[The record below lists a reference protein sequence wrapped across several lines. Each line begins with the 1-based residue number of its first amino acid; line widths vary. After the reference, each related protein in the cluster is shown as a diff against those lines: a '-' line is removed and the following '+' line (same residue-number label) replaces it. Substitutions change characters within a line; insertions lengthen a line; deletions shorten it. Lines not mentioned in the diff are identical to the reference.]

1 MPIVQPS
8 KTTVVK
14 LSLSDAIADELTEYA
29 EWAQAS
35 RTKVVRTALER
46 LFADD
51 KEWQARM
58 DRDAEAAQD

>member
-1 MPIVQPS
+1 MPLVQPS
-8 KTTVVK
+8 KTTIIK
-14 LSLSDAIADELTEYA
+14 LSLSDAIAEELNDYA
-29 EWAQAS
+29 AWANAT